1 MKPEV
6 HDKSEFLRET
16 AKELLED
23 GQPHSYGEI
32 VKFIRG
38 RAEGT
43 NWEGQVEVNNVWHV
57 LDDLVKTT
65 DAPYGKVRRG
75 VYQKNAPSVLP
86 PLIQTQAIS
95 LYDILDQAV
104 DLLEKL
110 EQYHHAAQNDPDPA
124 MNSEMQNTIYA
135 STFQEFDRGVDW
147 LTYWLAEIENQHQKE
162 DEQNAVNEIG
172 KDMSM
177 SM

>member
-1 MKPEV
+1 MKPEA
-6 HDKSEFLRET
+6 HEKSVFLRET
-16 AKELLED
+16 AKALLDD

-38 RAEGT
+38 QAEGT

-57 LDDLVKTT
+57 LDDLVSSP
-65 DAPYGKVRRG
+65 DSPYGKARRG
-75 VYQKNAPSVLP
+75 VYQKNALDTLP
-86 PLIQTQAIS
+86 PATRPQEVS

-110 EQYHHAAQNDPDPA
+110 EQFHNAAQNNPDPA
-124 MNSEMQNTIYA
+124 LNVEMLNTIYA
-135 STFQEFDRGVDW
+135 STFWQFDRGVDW
-147 LTYWLAEIENQHQKE
+147 LTYWLAEIEDQKE
-162 DEQNAVNEIG
+162 DMQNAVSEIE
-172 KDMSM
+172 KDMSI

>member
-1 MKPEV
+1 MKPEAY
-6 HDKSEFLRET
+6 DKSEFLREA

-38 RAEGT
+38 QAEGT

-57 LDDLVKTT
+57 LDELVKTT
-65 DAPYGKVRRG
+65 DSPYGKARRG

-86 PLIQTQAIS
+86 PLTQAQAIS

-110 EQYHHAAQNDPDPA
+110 EQYHNAAQNDPDPA
-124 MNSEMQNTIYA
+124 MKSEKQNTIYA
-135 STFQEFDRGVDW
+135 STFQKFDHGVDW
-147 LTYWLAEIENQHQKE
+147 LTYWLAEIEDQHQKE
-162 DEQNAVNEIG
+162 DGHNAVNEIG

>member
-1 MKPEV
+1 MKPEA
-6 HDKSEFLRET
+6 HDKSVFLRET

-38 RAEGT
+38 QAEGT

-57 LDDLVKTT
+57 LVDLVRSP
-65 DAPYGKVRRG
+65 DSPYGKARRG
-75 VYQKNAPSVLP
+75 VYQKNVPSVLP
-86 PLIQTQAIS
+86 PLIQTQTIS

-135 STFQEFDRGVDW
+135 STFQEFNRGVDW
-147 LTYWLAEIENQHQKE
+147 LTYWLAEIEDQKE